1 MEQFILTKKA
11 QVWSLDLIIASIIF
25 SIGIII
31 LYIYAINYSP
41 ETKNQLNEL
50 LYEGNLASKLIL
62 SDSDIGILSDNKIN
76 QDKLNNFSNFDYQTK
91 KNQIGLIN
99 NFYFTFEGLEIN
111 GNLTSY
117 VGMINTPE
125 VKNLIKITRL
135 SIYKNKPIKFQLFVW
150 NEF

>member
-11 QVWSLDLIIASIIF
+11 QVWSLDLIIASVIF

-62 SDSDIGILSDNKIN
+62 SDPENNNAHYEMLFDLILSLKPYIFNM
-76 QDKLNNFSNFDYQTK
+76 QT
-91 KNQIGLIN
+91 
-99 NFYFTFEGLEIN
+99 
-111 GNLTSY
+111 
-117 VGMINTPE
+117 VNTHQERISE
-125 VKNLIKITRL
+125 VM
-135 SIYKNKPIKFQLFVW
+135 
-150 NEF
+150 E

>member
-11 QVWSLDLIIASIIF
+11 QVWSLDLIIASVIF

-50 LYEGNLASKLIL
+50 FYEGNLASKLIL

-76 QDKLNNFSNFDYQTK
+76 QDKLNDFNNFDYQTK

-111 GNLTSY
+111 GNPASY
-117 VGMINTPE
+117 VGIINPPE